1 MNMSEKLTALRK
13 GRGWS
18 QEDLAEQLD
27 VSRQSVSKWESGASV
42 PDLDR
47 VIKLSELFGVTTD
60 YLLRD
65 VPEPDPTVQV
75 QPAADE
81 LQPRAV
87 SEAEADT
94 YLALVAE
101 ESPRFARAVMTCVL
115 SPVPL
120 LALMAVKAFNPYVNE
135 DPLAGVGIVILLIM
149 VALAVRVFITG
160 GMRLS
165 PYDYLEK
172 EPLSISPALQADVE
186 ARLAAHQSDFAAA
199 ITRGVTLCIISA
211 VPLLLAAGFG
221 LREYVIL
228 LTVCLLLVLVAVAV
242 RGFVRVGMV
251 RDSYC
256 KLLQVGDY
264 TIESKRRAP
273 IAAIYWCA
281 ATAVYLAVSFIT
293 EDWGRTWIVWP
304 VAGVL
309 FGVVAAVTQII
320 AKKR

>member
-65 VPEPDPTVQV
+65 VPEPESLAQV
-75 QPAADE
+75 PPVADE
-81 LQPRAV
+81 PQPRAV

-94 YLALVAE
+94 YLALVADE
-101 ESPRFARAVMTCVL
+101 APRHARAVMTCVL

-120 LALMAVKAFNPYVNE
+120 LALMAVKAFNPYINE

-160 GMRLS
+160 GVKLS
-165 PYDYLEK
+165 PYEYLEK
-172 EPLSISPALQADVE
+172 EPLRISPALQADVE
-186 ARLAAHQSDFAAA
+186 ARLAAHQPDFTAA
-199 ITRGVTLCIISA
+199 ITRGVTLCIVSA
-211 VPLLLAAGFG
+211 VPLLLAVGFG
-221 LREYVIL
+221 LREYIIL
-228 LTVCLLLVLVAVAV
+228 LTVCLLLALVAVAV
-242 RGFVRVGMV
+242 HGFVRVGMV

-273 IAAIYWCA
+273 VAAIYWGI
-281 ATAVYLAVSFIT
+281 ATACYLGASFIT
-293 EDWGRTWIVWP
+293 MDWGRTWIVWP
-304 VAGVL
+304 IAGVL
-309 FGVVAAVTQII
+309 FGVVAAIQQIL